1 MMIIDY
7 AKGKFLIS
15 CPFSHNDLVRS
26 LPNRRW
32 RKSDRLWVAPA
43 IKPNVKMVKQFIS
56 ESNARGSVECNKFLS
71 EYVDAKPT
79 SKSVGFPAWFNFK
92 TKPRKKQMEVLNFA
106 YDLPASAMFLAMR
119 VGKSKVMIDIASAY
133 FIEGKTKAMVVIVQK
148 TLRGNWL
155 DQLKQHCSIEYDF
168 AKMDTSKP
176 EAFKKWADA
185 DLGDKLKV
193 LTVSVESLGVG
204 SAKKMLSYFL
214 RVNPESMCVVD
225 ESSKIKNH
233 KALRT
238 EACIDVGREAKYR
251 TILTGTPISQGIVDL
266 FAQYEFLDTNIIGM
280 GDFYAFRNRY
290 AVMGGYENKEIIGY
304 TNTDELMELIA
315 PYTIQVSKK
324 EAFEDSIEP
333 NREVRY
339 IEMTAE
345 QKAHLKAMR
354 KAATAEDYS
363 VRNVLEAMMREQ
375 QLCGGFY
382 TKVRFEFGKVFSKEV
397 GCEIDAEIRIPEK
410 FRIEGT
416 NPKISELFDIIDSGE
431 YGEQILIW
439 SIYTDEI
446 REITR
451 SLGEKYGEDSV
462 TFIDG
467 SVDEDERIHRVND
480 LFKFG
485 KVKYLIA
492 NPTVGSMG
500 LEMSAADTAVYYSS
514 SFKYEDRKQS
524 EERTFNSSK
533 TKADTI
539 VDLVMINGDKQTSD
553 GDVLEAIGNK
563 QNVSDFVKSRI
574 NELKNRN

>member
-71 EYVDAKPT
+71 EYADAKPT

-204 SAKKMLSYFL
+204 SAKKMLSY
-214 RVNPESMCVVD
+214 S
-225 ESSKIKNH
+225 
-233 KALRT
+233 
-238 EACIDVGREAKYR
+238 
-251 TILTGTPISQGIVDL
+251 
-266 FAQYEFLDTNIIGM
+266 
-280 GDFYAFRNRY
+280 
-290 AVMGGYENKEIIGY
+290 
-304 TNTDELMELIA
+304 
-315 PYTIQVSKK
+315 
-324 EAFEDSIEP
+324 
-333 NREVRY
+333 
-339 IEMTAE
+339 
-345 QKAHLKAMR
+345 
-354 KAATAEDYS
+354 
-363 VRNVLEAMMREQ
+363 
-375 QLCGGFY
+375 
-382 TKVRFEFGKVFSKEV
+382 
-397 GCEIDAEIRIPEK
+397 
-410 FRIEGT
+410 
-416 NPKISELFDIIDSGE
+416 
-431 YGEQILIW
+431 
-439 SIYTDEI
+439 
-446 REITR
+446 
-451 SLGEKYGEDSV
+451 
-462 TFIDG
+462 
-467 SVDEDERIHRVND
+467 
-480 LFKFG
+480 
-485 KVKYLIA
+485 
-492 NPTVGSMG
+492 
-500 LEMSAADTAVYYSS
+500 
-514 SFKYEDRKQS
+514 
-524 EERTFNSSK
+524 
-533 TKADTI
+533 
-539 VDLVMINGDKQTSD
+539 
-553 GDVLEAIGNK
+553 
-563 QNVSDFVKSRI
+563 
-574 NELKNRN
+574 

>member
-1 MMIIDY
+1 
-7 AKGKFLIS
+7 
-15 CPFSHNDLVRS
+15 
-26 LPNRRW
+26 
-32 RKSDRLWVAPA
+32 
-43 IKPNVKMVKQFIS
+43 MVKQFIS

>member
-1 MMIIDY
+1 MMSIDY
-7 AKGKFLIS
+7 AKGKFLIE

-32 RKSDRLWVAPA
+32 RKSDRSWVAPA
-43 IKPNVKMVKQFIS
+43 IKPNVKMVKRFVA
-56 ESNARGSVECNKFLS
+56 EGNARASVECKKFLA
-71 EYVDAKPT
+71 EYVDVKPV
-79 SKSVGFPAWFNFK
+79 SKSVGFPTWFNFK

-106 YDLPASAMFLAMR
+106 YGLPASAMFLAMR
-119 VGKSKVMIDIASAY
+119 VGKSKIAIDLASAY

-155 DQLKQHCSIEYDF
+155 DQLKQHCPVDYDF
-168 AKMDTSKP
+168 VKMDTSKP
-176 EAFKKWADA
+176 EAFKKWADS
-185 DLGDKLKV
+185 DLGDKIKV

-214 RVNPESMCVVD
+214 RVNPESMCIVD

-238 EACIDVGREAKYR
+238 DACIEVGKEAKYR
-251 TILTGTPISQGIVDL
+251 IILTGTPISQGIIDL
-266 FAQYEFLDTNIIGM
+266 YAQYEFLDTNIIGM

-354 KAATAEDYS
+354 RASTAEDYS

-382 TKVRFEFGKVFSKEV
+382 TKVRFEFGKVFDKEA

-416 NPKISELFDIIDSGE
+416 NPKISELCDIIDSGE
-431 YGEQILIW
+431 YGRQILIW

-451 SLGEKYGEDSV
+451 SLAEKYGADSV

-467 SVDEDERIHRVND
+467 SVDEDERTYRVND
-480 LFKFG
+480 QFKFG
-485 KVKYLIA
+485 KVKFLIA

-539 VDLVMINGDKQTSD
+539 IDLVMMNGDKQTSD
-553 GDVLEAIGNK
+553 GDVLEAINNK
-563 QNVSDFVKSRI
+563 QNVSEFVKSRI
-574 NELKNRN
+574 NELKSRG

>member
-1 MMIIDY
+1 M
-7 AKGKFLIS
+7 
-15 CPFSHNDLVRS
+15 
-26 LPNRRW
+26 PNRRW
-32 RKSDRLWVAPA
+32 RKSDRVWVAPA
-43 IKPNVKMVKQFIS
+43 IKPNVKMIKQFVA
-56 ESNARGSVECNKFLS
+56 EGNAEITAECG
-71 EYVDAKPT
+71 EYLDGYIEARPNAN
-79 SKSVGFPAWFNFK
+79 SIGFPAWFNFK
-92 TKPRKKQMEVLNFA
+92 TQPRKKQMEVLNFA

-119 VGKSKVMIDIASAY
+119 VGKSKITIDLASAY

-155 DQLKQHCSIEYDF
+155 DQLKQHCSIDYDF
-168 AKMDTSKP
+168 VKMDTSKP
-176 EAFKKWADA
+176 EAFKKWADS
-185 DLGDKLKV
+185 DLGDKIKV

-214 RVNPESMCVVD
+214 RVNPESMCIVD

-238 EACIDVGREAKYR
+238 DACIEVGREAKYR
-251 TILTGTPISQGIVDL
+251 IILTGTPISQGIIDL
-266 FAQYEFLDTNIIGM
+266 YAQYEFLDTNIIGM

-290 AVMGGYENKEIIGY
+290 AIMGGYENKEIVGY

-333 NREVRY
+333 NREIRH

-354 KAATAEDYS
+354 RASTAEDYS
-363 VRNVLEAMMREQ
+363 VRSVLEAMMREQ

-382 TKVRFEFGKVFSKEV
+382 TKVRFESGKVFSKEA
-397 GCEIDAEIRIPEK
+397 GCEVETEIRIAEK
-410 FRIEGT
+410 FRIEGV
-416 NPKISELFDIIDSGE
+416 NPKISELCDIINSGE
-431 YGEQILIW
+431 YGRQILIW

-446 REITR
+446 REIVR
-451 SLGEKYGEDSV
+451 SLSEKYGADSV

-480 LFKFG
+480 QFKLG
-485 KVKYLIA
+485 KVRFLVA

-524 EERTFNSSK
+524 EERTFNSAK

-539 VDLVMINGDKQTSD
+539 IDLVMVNGEKQTSD
-553 GDVLEAIGNK
+553 GDVLEAISNK
-563 QNVSDFVKSRI
+563 QNVSEYVKSRI
-574 NELKNRN
+574 NELKNRS

>member
-1 MMIIDY
+1 
-7 AKGKFLIS
+7 
-15 CPFSHNDLVRS
+15 
-26 LPNRRW
+26 
-32 RKSDRLWVAPA
+32 
-43 IKPNVKMVKQFIS
+43 
-56 ESNARGSVECNKFLS
+56 
-71 EYVDAKPT
+71 
-79 SKSVGFPAWFNFK
+79 
-92 TKPRKKQMEVLNFA
+92 
-106 YDLPASAMFLAMR
+106 
-119 VGKSKVMIDIASAY
+119 
-133 FIEGKTKAMVVIVQK
+133 
-148 TLRGNWL
+148 
-155 DQLKQHCSIEYDF
+155 
-168 AKMDTSKP
+168 
-176 EAFKKWADA
+176 
-185 DLGDKLKV
+185 
-193 LTVSVESLGVG
+193 
-204 SAKKMLSYFL
+204 
-214 RVNPESMCVVD
+214 MCVVD

-251 TILTGTPISQGIVDL
+251 TILTGTPISQGIIDL

-431 YGEQILIW
+431 YGKQILIW